1 MVRPPPFFE
10 YVDALLRNEAALVV
24 SWSDDQLTCT
34 IKKSSEAGF
43 DIVIAH
49 DPDIA
54 ILLLGT
60 DCGYHDH
67 FHLDTFD
74 SEANGFESLLGIVR
88 DLLSPTMR
96 ILEVRAGGKARK
108 WELQS
113 LVNGGWHT
121 EGTTGL
127 LLWNPLAKRTEV
139 VHVNSTLAPRQPSDA

>member
-1 MVRPPPFFE
+1 MVRPSAFFK
-10 YVDALLRNEAALVV
+10 YVDERLRSEAALSV

-34 IKKSSEAGF
+34 IEKSDKTGF

-49 DPDIA
+49 DPDNA

-74 SEANGFESLLGIVR
+74 SEATGFESLLGIVR

-96 ILEVRAGGKARK
+96 ILEVKAGGKARK

-113 LVNGGWHT
+113 LVNDRWHT

-127 LLWNPLAKRTEV
+127 LLWNPLAKRTEI
-139 VHVNSTLAPRQPSDA
+139 VHANNTLAARDRSDA